1 MQEGRPLP
9 FRQINRELLGSILNS
24 PKWFWITVA
33 LLGLIVLGAM
43 SAAGLMVNKGLGVT
57 GMGRPVMWGF
67 FITNFVFWIGISH
80 AGVMLSAILR
90 LSKAEW
96 RRPATRAAEILTVF
110 SLMTAMLMPLI
121 HTGRPW
127 RLVYWIYTVPFAP
140 YDYARG
146 IWPNVRSPLVW
157 DPSAVYTYL
166 TSSILFVLVAL
177 IPDFAVLRDRTA
189 PPTYPNLNAEGAE
202 CAEENNEKSL
212 RSRRTRRLIR
222 PRPSMQHRIYSLLAM
237 GWRGNPR
244 QWKLQII
251 AGVLLSA
258 LILPVFVSVHS
269 IVSWDFGMAV
279 AVKSWHSTIFAPYFV
294 VGAVHSGVSA
304 VAFVMIILRHIYG
317 WQNYIRHEHID
328 ALGRLLIVVATG
340 WFYFF
345 VMEVIFGFYGR
356 EADELAVRD
365 LQFMQ
370 NPWNIWMMVF
380 VFTTYFLPVAL
391 WLPRMFRRN
400 LWIMSI
406 ACISVNIG
414 MWLERFIIIV
424 PGLQNKQVFTFSWYT
439 VYAPTAVE
447 WVIIGGT
454 FALVSMLML
463 LIARVVPLIPLYD
476 IKEAEILRSEVK
488 IGRVTVPAVY
498 RED

>member
-1 MQEGRPLP
+1 MQEGRTPIP
-9 FRQINRELLGSILNS
+9 YRQINRELLGSILQS
-24 PKWFWITVA
+24 PKWFPIAVTI
-33 LLGLIVLGAM
+33 LGLIVLGGFA
-43 SAAGLMVNKGLGVT
+43 AAGYLVNKGFGVT
-57 GMGRPVMWGF
+57 GLNRPVMWGF

-110 SLMTAMLMPLI
+110 SLMTAMMMPLI

-127 RLVYWIYTVPFAP
+127 RTIYWIYTIPFAP

-177 IPDFAVLRDRTA
+177 IPDFAVLRDRT
-189 PPTYPNLNAEGAE
+189 TGM
-202 CAEENNEKSL
+202 S
-212 RSRRTRRLIR
+212 
-222 PRPSMQHRIYSLLAM
+222 HRIYTILAM

-279 AVKSWHSTIFAPYFV
+279 AVKTWHSTIFAPYFV

-304 VAFVMIILRHIYG
+304 VAFVMIILRYIYG
-317 WQNYIRHEHID
+317 WQNYIRPEHID
-328 ALGRLLIVVATG
+328 ALGAAADRGGHRLVLLLRDGDSLRLLRKG
-340 WFYFF
+340 
-345 VMEVIFGFYGR
+345 GR
-356 EADELAVRD
+356 
-365 LQFMQ
+365 
-370 NPWNIWMMVF
+370 
-380 VFTTYFLPVAL
+380 
-391 WLPRMFRRN
+391 
-400 LWIMSI
+400 
-406 ACISVNIG
+406 
-414 MWLERFIIIV
+414 
-424 PGLQNKQVFTFSWYT
+424 
-439 VYAPTAVE
+439 
-447 WVIIGGT
+447 
-454 FALVSMLML
+454 
-463 LIARVVPLIPLYD
+463 
-476 IKEAEILRSEVK
+476 
-488 IGRVTVPAVY
+488 
-498 RED
+498 